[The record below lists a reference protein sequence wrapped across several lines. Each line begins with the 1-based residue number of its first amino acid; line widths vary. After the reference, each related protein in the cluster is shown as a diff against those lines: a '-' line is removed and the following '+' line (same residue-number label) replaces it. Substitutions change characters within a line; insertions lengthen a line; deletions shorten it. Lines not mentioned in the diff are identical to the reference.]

1 MTAQEHRLE
10 APHRRRKAGPRVVER
25 AAVTGYKATSWLL
38 GVLPP
43 GPARVVIGGF
53 SQVSYLV
60 WPAKRRW
67 SNENFGHVMG
77 LPPDDP
83 RVRRMALRAYHEYG
97 RYLVELMRLPSMPP
111 ETVGVLATRL
121 DAAEIKRIG
130 APVMGT
136 TLLVA
141 LAILAKSSGSIWL
154 RAKPPALTAALKRQQ
169 TTLLVRRPPNLTA
182 APPS

>member
-53 SQVSYLV
+53 SQVSYLL

-67 SNENFGHVMG
+67 SNENFGHVLG

-83 RVRRMALRAYHEYG
+83 RVRRMALRAYREYG
-97 RYLVELMRLPSMPP
+97 RYLVELMRLPSHAARNGRRP
-111 ETVGVLATRL
+111 GHATRCRGDQADL
-121 DAAEIKRIG
+121 GASHRAA
-130 APVMGT
+130 
-136 TLLVA
+136 
-141 LAILAKSSGSIWL
+141 
-154 RAKPPALTAALKRQQ
+154 
-169 TTLLVRRPPNLTA
+169 
-182 APPS
+182 